1 MGHKN
6 IIQVNNSLGL
16 FSSLRQWT
24 VL

>member
-24 VL
+24 LL